1 MSLLTRNEPSQGSFV
16 RVFLLC
22 CSFSHKNSQMCL
34 LTRNEPSQGSFRFPP
49 PAGCFFCGRPAR
61 PAMLPVEAKQP
72 IPWYQPHTGT
82 SEIPKSLSMSLV
94 VTPPHRGGACIASAC
109 IAFRDWRA
117 PPKPVKICQRTL
129 AQLLYLVISPFCIRS
144 RGLVL
149 NLEVGPTVC
158 ISLRSARCNNIH
170 THTHTHMS
178 SHSAKLARC
187 NHNV

>member
-82 SEIPKSLSMSLV
+82 SEIPKSLSISLV
-94 VTPPHRGGACIASAC
+94 VTPPHRGGEVGGWGQDPKK
-109 IAFRDWRA
+109 FTGRDW
-117 PPKPVKICQRTL
+117 VM
-129 AQLLYLVISPFCIRS
+129 
-144 RGLVL
+144 G
-149 NLEVGPTVC
+149 
-158 ISLRSARCNNIH
+158 
-170 THTHTHMS
+170 S
-178 SHSAKLARC
+178 STIFKKFNEPYASS
-187 NHNV
+187 